1 MRDNAQ
7 QMATL
12 SPGEEAQLQ
21 QTIEM
26 FRVITQ
32 SQPLDYQ
39 SLEILKEAYMK
50 LGMQKDVVDTSKR
63 IAEAYLQLGQLSSAI
78 MEYETILQ
86 RFPDDPDVRKAL
98 NDIENKTNSF
108 AGRSAMPEA
117 AGPGALA
124 TEPGKA
130 RPGGL
135 AGKVA
140 ADQDDGKA
148 AMQRIFVDGK
158 LVNAQDFGRLWF
170 TPGPEPVT
178 QVNEPFLQV
187 MADKGVLGLD
197 KSLKL
202 ITERARIGYLPLEK
216 YDVDNEL
223 AKGFPRAL
231 CLKWCILPFD
241 RMSKSV
247 LVATANPFNKQAAAE
262 LQAAT
267 PNRLIWY
274 MTSPPDLVKAL
285 KKVFR

>member
-1 MRDNAQ
+1 
-7 QMATL
+7 MAALTP
-12 SPGEEAQLQ
+12 SEEAQLQ

-63 IAEAYLQLGQLSSAI
+63 IAEAYVQLGQLSSAI

-86 RFPDDPDVRKAL
+86 RFPDDPDVRRAL
-98 NDIENKTNSF
+98 TEIESKTNSF
-108 AGRSAMPEA
+108 AGRSAEPA
-117 AGPGALA
+117 PPPSPLA
-124 TEPGKA
+124 TEPSKLKL
-130 RPGGL
+130 GG
-135 AGKVA
+135 GPA
-140 ADQDDGKA
+140 AKPTEQDDGKA

-158 LVNAQDFGRLWF
+158 LVNAQDFARLWV
-170 TPGPEPVT
+170 TPGPEIPT

-202 ITERARIGYLPLEK
+202 VIERARIGYLPLDRYEL
-216 YDVDNEL
+216 DNEL
-223 AKGFPRAL
+223 GKSFPRAV
-231 CLKWCILPFD
+231 CLKWGVLPFD

-285 KKVFR
+285 KKIFR

>member
-1 MRDNAQ
+1 
-7 QMATL
+7 MATL

-32 SQPLDYQ
+32 SQPQDYQ
-39 SLEILKEAYMK
+39 SLEILKEAFMK
-50 LGMQKDVVDTSKR
+50 LGMQKDVIDTSKR
-63 IAEAYLQLGQLSSAI
+63 IAEAYVQLGQLSSAI

-98 NDIENKTNSF
+98 EEIENKTNSF
-108 AGRSAMPEA
+108 AGRSSNADSS
-117 AGPGALA
+117 AGNTLA

-130 RPGGL
+130 RIGGP
-135 AGKVA
+135 A
-140 ADQDDGKA
+140 AKANAEQDDGKA

-158 LVNAQDFGRLWF
+158 LVNAQDFGRLWV
-170 TPGPEPVT
+170 TPGPEVVT
-178 QVNEPFLQV
+178 QAYEPFLQV

-202 ITERARIGYLPLEK
+202 VIERARIGYLPLDK
-216 YDVDNEL
+216 YETDNEL
-223 AKGFPRAL
+223 GKSFPRAV

>member
-1 MRDNAQ
+1 
-7 QMATL
+7 MAAPTP
-12 SPGEEAQLQ
+12 SEEAQLQ

-50 LGMQKDVVDTSKR
+50 LGMQKDVVETSKR
-63 IAEAYLQLGQLSSAI
+63 IAEAYVQLGQLSSAI

-98 NDIENKTNSF
+98 TEIENKTNSF
-108 AGRSAMPEA
+108 AGRGTEPVPSPA
-117 AGPGALA
+117 AGPGD
-124 TEPGKA
+124 PSKSK
-130 RPGGL
+130 PGGL
-135 AGKVA
+135 ATKTA
-140 ADQDDGKA
+140 EQDDGKA
-148 AMQRIFVDGK
+148 AMQRLFVDSK
-158 LVNAQDFGRLWF
+158 LVSASDFGRLWF
-170 TPGPEPVT
+170 TPGTEPVM

-197 KSLKL
+197 KSVKL
-202 ITERARIGYLPLEK
+202 VIERARIGYLPLDR

-223 AKGFPRAL
+223 AKSFPRAV
-231 CLKWCILPFD
+231 CLKWAILPFD

-274 MTSPPDLVKAL
+274 MTSPPDLVKSL
-285 KKVFR
+285 KKIFR

>member
-1 MRDNAQ
+1 
-7 QMATL
+7 MAAL
-12 SPGEEAQLQ
+12 SPSEEAQLQ

-39 SLEILKEAYMK
+39 SLDILKEAYMK

-63 IAEAYLQLGQLSSAI
+63 IAEAYVQLGQLSSAI

-108 AGRSAMPEA
+108 AGRAVEPSAM
-117 AGPGALA
+117 PGALA
-124 TEPGKA
+124 AEPGKGK
-130 RPGGL
+130 PGGL
-135 AGKVA
+135 AAKVA
-140 ADQDDGKA
+140 AEQDDGKA

-170 TPGPEPVT
+170 TPGNEPVT
-178 QVNEPFLQV
+178 QVNEPFLQIL
-187 MADKGVLGLD
+187 ADKGVLGLD

-202 ITERARIGYLPLEK
+202 IIERARNGYLPLEK

-223 AKGFPRAL
+223 GKTFPRAV
-231 CLKWCILPFD
+231 CLKWCVLPFD

-274 MTSPPDLVKAL
+274 VTSPPDLVKAI

>member
-1 MRDNAQ
+1 
-7 QMATL
+7 MAAL
-12 SPGEEAQLQ
+12 SPSEEAQLQ

-50 LGMQKDVVDTSKR
+50 LGMQKDVVETSKR
-63 IAEAYLQLGQLSSAI
+63 IAEAYVQLGQLSSAI

-108 AGRSAMPEA
+108 AGRAIEPA
-117 AGPGALA
+117 ALPGALA
-124 TEPGKA
+124 AEPGKPA
-130 RPGGL
+130 KPGGL
-135 AGKVA
+135 AAKVA
-140 ADQDDGKA
+140 ETDDGKA

-170 TPGPEPVT
+170 TPGNEPVT

-187 MADKGVLGLD
+187 MADKGVLGQD

-202 ITERARIGYLPLEK
+202 IIERARIGYLPLEK
-216 YDVDNEL
+216 YDIDLEL
-223 AKGFPRAL
+223 GKSFPRAV
-231 CLKWCILPFD
+231 CLKWCVLPFD

-274 MTSPPDLVKAL
+274 MTSPADLVKAI

>member
-1 MRDNAQ
+1 
-7 QMATL
+7 MAAL
-12 SPGEEAQLQ
+12 SPSEEAQLQ

-50 LGMQKDVVDTSKR
+50 LGMQKDVMETSKR
-63 IAEAYLQLGQLSSAI
+63 IAEAYVQLGQLSSAI

-98 NDIENKTNSF
+98 NEIENKTNSF
-108 AGRSAMPEA
+108 AGRA
-117 AGPGALA
+117 A
-124 TEPGKA
+124 EPPSLPTPAAADAAKSGKS
-130 RPGGL
+130 GL
-135 AGKVA
+135 TLKVA
-140 ADQDDGKA
+140 EQDDGKA

-158 LVNAQDFGRLWF
+158 LVNAQDFGRLWL
-170 TPGPEPVT
+170 TPGPEPAT

-187 MADKGVLGLD
+187 MADKGVLSLE

-202 ITERARIGYLPLEK
+202 VIERARIGYMPLEK
-216 YDVDNEL
+216 YDVDLEL
-223 AKGFPRAL
+223 AKSFPRAV
-231 CLKWCILPFD
+231 CLKWCVLPFD

-267 PNRLIWY
+267 PNRIIWY
-274 MTSPPDLVKAL
+274 MTSPADLVKAI

>member
-1 MRDNAQ
+1 
-7 QMATL
+7 MAAL
-12 SPGEEAQLQ
+12 SPSEEAQLH

-39 SLEILKEAYMK
+39 SLEILKEAFMK
-50 LGMQKDVVDTSKR
+50 LGMQKDVVETSKR
-63 IAEAYLQLGQLSSAI
+63 IAEAYVQLGQLSSAI

-98 NDIENKTNSF
+98 GDIENKTNSF
-108 AGRSAMPEA
+108 AGRAADPVPQPGTISTDSAKA
-117 AGPGALA
+117 AKP
-124 TEPGKA
+124 
-130 RPGGL
+130 GL
-135 AGKVA
+135 AAKA
-140 ADQDDGKA
+140 AEADDGKA

-170 TPGPEPVT
+170 TPGNEPVMQAT
-178 QVNEPFLQV
+178 DPFLQV

-197 KSLKL
+197 RSLKL
-202 ITERARIGYLPLEK
+202 IVERARIGYIPLEK
-216 YDVDNEL
+216 YDIDLEL
-223 AKGFPRAL
+223 GKSFPRAV
-231 CLKWCILPFD
+231 CLKWCVLPFD

-267 PNRLIWY
+267 PHRLLWY
-274 MTSPPDLVKAL
+274 MTSPADLMKAI

>member
-1 MRDNAQ
+1 
-7 QMATL
+7 MATL

-50 LGMQKDVVDTSKR
+50 LGMQKDVIETSKR
-63 IAEAYLQLGQLSSAI
+63 IAEAYVQLGQLSSAI

-108 AGRSAMPEA
+108 AGRAIEPAAMPGPA
-117 AGPGALA
+117 A
-124 TEPGKA
+124 EPGKPA
-130 RPGGL
+130 KPGL
-135 AGKVA
+135 AAKVA
-140 ADQDDGKA
+140 EQDDGKA

-170 TPGPEPVT
+170 TPGTEPVM

-187 MADKGVLGLD
+187 MADKGVLSLD

-202 ITERARIGYLPLEK
+202 VIERARIGYMPLEK
-216 YDVDNEL
+216 YDIDLEL
-223 AKGFPRAL
+223 GKSFPRAV
-231 CLKWCILPFD
+231 CLKWCVLPFD

-274 MTSPPDLVKAL
+274 MTSPADLVKAV

>member
-1 MRDNAQ
+1 
-7 QMATL
+7 MAAL
-12 SPGEEAQLQ
+12 SPSEEAQLQ

-63 IAEAYLQLGQLSSAI
+63 IAEAYVQLGQLSSAI

-98 NDIENKTNSF
+98 NEIENKTNSF
-108 AGRSAMPEA
+108 AGRSNEPA
-117 AGPGALA
+117 ALPNALA
-124 TEPGKA
+124 TEPGKGK
-130 RPGGL
+130 PGGL
-135 AGKVA
+135 AAKVA

-170 TPGPEPVT
+170 TPGNEPVM

-197 KSLKL
+197 RSLKL
-202 ITERARIGYLPLEK
+202 VIERARIGYLPLER
-216 YDVDNEL
+216 YDIDNEL
-223 AKGFPRAL
+223 AKGFPRAI
-231 CLKWCILPFD
+231 CLKWGILPFD

-274 MTSPPDLVKAL
+274 MTSPTDLVKAI
-285 KKVFR
+285 KKIFR

>member
-1 MRDNAQ
+1 
-7 QMATL
+7 MAAL
-12 SPGEEAQLQ
+12 SPSEEAQLQ

-50 LGMQKDVVDTSKR
+50 LGMQKDVMETSKR
-63 IAEAYLQLGQLSSAI
+63 IAEAYVQLGQLSSAI

-98 NDIENKTNSF
+98 NEIENKTNSF
-108 AGRSAMPEA
+108 AGRA
-117 AGPGALA
+117 A
-124 TEPGKA
+124 EPPSLPTPAAADTAKSGKS
-130 RPGGL
+130 GL
-135 AGKVA
+135 TLKVA
-140 ADQDDGKA
+140 EQDDGKA

-158 LVNAQDFGRLWF
+158 LVNAQDFGRLWL
-170 TPGPEPVT
+170 TPGPEPAT
-178 QVNEPFLQV
+178 QVSEPFLQV
-187 MADKGVLGLD
+187 MADKGVLSLE

-202 ITERARIGYLPLEK
+202 VIERARIGYMPLEK
-216 YDVDNEL
+216 YDVDLEL
-223 AKGFPRAL
+223 AKSFPRAV
-231 CLKWCILPFD
+231 CLKWCVLPFD

-267 PNRLIWY
+267 PNRIIWY
-274 MTSPPDLVKAL
+274 MTSPADLVKAI

>member
-1 MRDNAQ
+1 
-7 QMATL
+7 MAAL
-12 SPGEEAQLQ
+12 SPSEEAQLQ

-26 FRVITQ
+26 FLVITQ

-50 LGMQKDVVDTSKR
+50 LGMQKDVMETSKR
-63 IAEAYLQLGQLSSAI
+63 IAEAYVQLGQLSSAI

-98 NDIENKTNSF
+98 NEIENKTNSF
-108 AGRSAMPEA
+108 AGRA
-117 AGPGALA
+117 A
-124 TEPGKA
+124 EPPSLPTPAAADTAKSGKS
-130 RPGGL
+130 GL
-135 AGKVA
+135 TLKVA
-140 ADQDDGKA
+140 EQDDGKA

-158 LVNAQDFGRLWF
+158 LVNAQDFGRLWL
-170 TPGPEPVT
+170 TPGPEPAT
-178 QVNEPFLQV
+178 QVSEPFLQV
-187 MADKGVLGLD
+187 MADKGVLSLE

-202 ITERARIGYLPLEK
+202 VIERARIGYMPLEK
-216 YDVDNEL
+216 YDVDLEL
-223 AKGFPRAL
+223 AKSFPRAV
-231 CLKWCILPFD
+231 CLKWCVLPFD

-267 PNRLIWY
+267 PNRIIWY
-274 MTSPPDLVKAL
+274 MTSPADLVKAI

>member
-1 MRDNAQ
+1 
-7 QMATL
+7 MAALTP
-12 SPGEEAQLQ
+12 SEEAQLQ

-63 IAEAYLQLGQLSSAI
+63 IAEAYVQLGQLSSAI

-98 NDIENKTNSF
+98 TEIENKTNSF
-108 AGRSAMPEA
+108 AGRSTEPSAPSN
-117 AGPGALA
+117 ALA
-124 TEPGKA
+124 TEPSKGK
-130 RPGGL
+130 PGGL
-135 AGKVA
+135 AAKVGS
-140 ADQDDGKA
+140 DIDDGKA
-148 AMQRIFVDGK
+148 AMQRLFVDSK
-158 LVNAQDFGRLWF
+158 LVNASDFGRLWF
-170 TPGPEPVT
+170 TPGTEPIT
-178 QVNEPFLQV
+178 QVNEPFLQI
-187 MADKGVLGLD
+187 MADKGVLGMD
-197 KSLKL
+197 RSLKL
-202 ITERARIGYLPLEK
+202 VIERARIGYLSLDRYET
-216 YDVDNEL
+216 DNDL
-223 AKGFPRAL
+223 AKSFPRAV
-231 CLKWCILPFD
+231 CLKWCVLPFD

-274 MTSPPDLVKAL
+274 MVSPPDLVKAI
-285 KKVFR
+285 KKIFR

>member
-7 QMATL
+7 QMAAL
-12 SPGEEAQLQ
+12 SPSEEAQLQ

-63 IAEAYLQLGQLSSAI
+63 IAEAYVQLGQLSSAI

-98 NDIENKTNSF
+98 NEIENKTNSF
-108 AGRSAMPEA
+108 AGRSNEPAALPNAMASEA
-117 AGPGALA
+117 GKGKPGL
-124 TEPGKA
+124 G
-130 RPGGL
+130 
-135 AGKVA
+135 GKVA
-140 ADQDDGKA
+140 EQDDGKA

-170 TPGPEPVT
+170 TPGNEPVT

-202 ITERARIGYLPLEK
+202 VIERARIGYMPLEK
-216 YDVDNEL
+216 YEIDNEL
-223 AKGFPRAL
+223 AKTFPRAL

-247 LVATANPFNKQAAAE
+247 LVATANPFNKQAEAE
-262 LQAAT
+262 LRAAT

-274 MTSPPDLVKAL
+274 VTSPPDLVKAL
-285 KKVFR
+285 KKIFR